1 MQSCLPQ
8 PLNPNEHFESQDQVT
23 KRIADDGLD
32 LAGELAKCDAKRQG
46 LITAI
51 TRDDSGKSGNK

>member
-23 KRIADDGLD
+23 KRIADDGID
-32 LAGELAKCDAKRQG
+32 LAGDLAKCDGKRLG
-46 LITAI
+46 LIKSI
-51 TRDDSGKSGNK
+51 TNDN